1 MRAASTI
8 VGLSGLFL
16 FSPGARAQTPAKEEF
31 EVAAVKP
38 FTPNGPFPLR
48 TVGGPGTSDP
58 VRITYEH
65 LSFEDLLM
73 AAYGL
78 KRYQISGP
86 AWLGAQRYI
95 IEATIRP
102 GATKEQANRMLQN
115 LLANRFKLTLHR
127 ENKELPVHDLVVAKN
142 GPKLKESQDDPAVRP
157 SIYGSDHGKDGSP
170 SSHCAK
176 PNRFGF
182 GHLFEFALIRPG
194 AGQDGVDRQ
203 V

>member
-73 AAYGL
+73 AAYRPEEVPDFRAPPGSAHNG
-78 KRYQISGP
+78 ISS
-86 AWLGAQRYI
+86 RR
-95 IEATIRP
+95 TIRP

-115 LLANRFKLTLHR
+115 LLAK
-127 ENKELPVHDLVVAKN
+127 PVQADT
-142 GPKLKESQDDPAVRP
+142 
-157 SIYGSDHGKDGSP
+157 
-170 SSHCAK
+170 SS
-176 PNRFGF
+176 
-182 GHLFEFALIRPG
+182 
-194 AGQDGVDRQ
+194 
-203 V
+203 